1 MFGKDN
7 KIFWSYS
14 GLFCNLLC
22 FFKGEIFLKLYLHYA
37 SFRKGEKRGGKRRNL
52 KPETLNISLGPRK
65 MLVYLPGV
73 GFFVSV

>member
-1 MFGKDN
+1 MSCGTAE
-7 KIFWSYS
+7 
-14 GLFCNLLC
+14 
-22 FFKGEIFLKLYLHYA
+22 KGYDIYVTAGHRHTHIE
-37 SFRKGEKRGGKRRNL
+37 RGGKRRNL